1 MSEIDHE
8 WIDVL
13 ERTHEA
19 VRKFARIEYSTATR
33 KMIHRMRR
41 FPASGIYRDEFKHKT
56 LWEEYRH
63 EQDNGPS
70 EPLVFMGWNETL
82 KPYFDEVLKSFRADT
97 AILLSIYSVWELEG
111 TLEICGSIWPD
122 GIKEMLEEFLAREA
136 MKETRKHF

>member
-1 MSEIDHE
+1 
-8 WIDVL
+8 
-13 ERTHEA
+13 
-19 VRKFARIEYSTATR
+19 
-33 KMIHRMRR
+33 MRR

-70 EPLVFMGWNETL
+70 EPLVVMGWNETL

-111 TLEICGSIWPD
+111 PLEICGSIWPD
-122 GIKEMLEEFLAREA
+122 GIKEVLEEFLVREA
-136 MKETRKHF
+136 MDETRKHF